1 MSLTERVKI
10 VTNLRCN
17 IRCRFCYYG
26 NCLSQSNPP
35 NEWVKAQLIYARRH
49 GIKDVDFSGGEPT
62 LRGDLTELV
71 YYARELGFRK
81 ICVITNGLIMSSES
95 YAQRLIKS
103 GLNDVLFSIHGHCPE
118 LHDYL
123 TQIPGSF
130 QRLLKAIENVKKEGI
145 NFRTNTVVTRANY
158 KNLPQLAELLLML
171 KPKAVNFI
179 KFNPWCFATT
189 KVGEMAAKYSEIAP
203 YLQKAIDELNTSVKK
218 VTVRYFPFCFMQ
230 GYERHICNLRQLRY
244 DSDEWVPRVRDTLE
258 SGFVKHWK
266 IIFGGLILC
275 HPFDRLRSLSPY
287 ELFDET
293 IMKLIQRDYVKKK
306 DCQKCT
312 YFQLCDGFEKSYVD
326 IYGLEEVS
334 PVIGEQIKDPMF
346 FRRNYC

>member
-17 IRCRFCYYG
+17 VKCQFCYYG
-26 NCLSQSNPP
+26 NCLSQPNPP
-35 NEWVKAQLIYARRH
+35 SDWVKAQLMYARKH

-62 LRGDLTELV
+62 VRGDLINLV
-71 YYARELGFRK
+71 GYAKKLGFRK
-81 ICVITNGLIMSSES
+81 ICMITNGLILSNES
-95 YAQRLIKS
+95 YARQLIES

-123 TQIPGSF
+123 TQTPGSF
-130 QRLLKAIENVKKEGI
+130 QRLLNAIQNVKKAGV
-145 NFRTNTVVTRANY
+145 NFRTNTVVNRANY
-158 KNLPQLAELLLML
+158 KNMPQLAELLSAL

-189 KVGEMAAKYSEIAP
+189 KVSGMAAKYSEIAP
-203 YLQKAIDELNTSVKK
+203 YLKKAIDEMNLSVKK
-218 VTVRYFPFCFMQ
+218 VTVRYIPFCFMQ
-230 GYERHICNLRQLRY
+230 GYEQHVCDVRQLRY
-244 DSDEWVPRVRDTLE
+244 DSDEWVPRIRDTLE
-258 SGFVKHWK
+258 SGFLKHWRNV
-266 IIFGGLILC
+266 IGGLILC
-275 HPFDRLRSLSPY
+275 HPFERIRSFELS

-293 IMKLIQRDYVKKK
+293 LVKLFQRENLKTNDCKKCK
-306 DCQKCT
+306 
-312 YFQLCDGFEKSYVD
+312 YFQLCDGFEKSYVH
-326 IYGLEEVS
+326 IYGLGELS